1 LQAAAAVSVD
11 PVQVLLPQPV
21 PLACSRQPP
30 LPLHPPAR
38 PQLAAAS
45 AGHSFWGSCPAGI
58 GLQVPSAPATLQAW
72 QAWVQGPLQQT
83 PSVHSPLAHWNA
95 MLQAAPGVRFRV
107 QRVPSQKNPVWQS
120 VWLVQVPAQLPPVHM
135 FGAQL
140 RDVPARQVPLPSQVL
155 AAVSVPAVQP
165 PAAHSVAAG

>member
-1 LQAAAAVSVD
+1 
-11 PVQVLLPQPV
+11 
-21 PLACSRQPP
+21 
-30 LPLHPPAR
+30 LHPPAR

-83 PSVHSPLAHWNA
+83 PSVHRPLAHWNV
-95 MLQAAPGVRFRV
+95 MVQAAPGVRFRV

-155 AAVSVPAVQP
+155 AAVSVPPVQP